1 MTKYLVKA
9 KIEIDG
15 IVEKHDIIGAL
26 FGQTE
31 GLLGNEFDLRTL
43 QDKGRIGRIQVS
55 TKIQGGKTI
64 GEIGIPSNLD
74 RVETALLAALI
85 ETVDKVGPYDAKL
98 VVTEIIDLRL
108 EKLRKIVERA
118 TEILREWGKEKTP
131 DVKEV
136 IRSIQDMLKVPEP
149 ISYGPDQLPAGPDV
163 EKSDTIIVV
172 EGRADVLTLLRYG
185 YKNGIALGGA
195 RRVPDSLRK
204 LAEQKNVILLV
215 DGDHAGDLIVR
226 EVLRTLKVDYVARAP
241 QGKEVEDLTGKELEE
256 VLSKKVGVF
265 DYIDRL
271 VKQGLIDKKEAAQLL
286 AFQRKQHGLPE
297 TVETAETITMP
308 LSVVETVKSL
318 HGTLEGVLYS
328 PDWGVIKRLP
338 VRDLYTE
345 LENVEEGKIYAVMF
359 DGIITQ
365 RVLDEAAKKKIK
377 ILIGARW
384 GKVQSKP
391 QEVIALTFNELT

>member
-1 MTKYLVKA
+1 MTKYLIKA
-9 KIEIDG
+9 KIEVDG
-15 IVEKHDIIGAL
+15 IVEKHDIIGAI

-31 GLLGNEFDLRTL
+31 GLLGNEFDLRAL

-55 TKIQGGKTI
+55 TKVQGGKTV

-74 RVETALLAALI
+74 RVETALLSALI

-108 EKLRKIVERA
+108 EKLRRIVERA

-163 EKSDTIIVV
+163 EKSDTVIVV

-204 LAEQKNVILLV
+204 LAEQKTVVLLV

-271 VKQGLIDKKEAAQLL
+271 VKQGVIDKKEASQLL

-297 TVETAETITMP
+297 AAEVAETITMP
-308 LSVVETVKSL
+308 LSVVESIKSL
-318 HGTLEGVLYS
+318 YGTLEGVLYS
-328 PDWGVIKRLP
+328 PDWGVVKRLP

-345 LENVEEGKIYAVMF
+345 LESVEEGKVYAVMF

-384 GKVQSKP
+384 GKVQNKP